1 MRSLA
6 SIWAIPSQYNFN
18 FRGRIT
24 DINYI
29 NFENIE
35 KKIKI
40 LEEKY
45 DFLIFSYNKS
55 SQTKKLFKSSDIF
68 LFILNPLF

>member
-1 MRSLA
+1 MR
-6 SIWAIPSQYNFN
+6 
-18 FRGRIT
+18 
-24 DINYI
+24 
-29 NFENIE
+29 
-35 KKIKI
+35 KKNKI

-68 LFILNPLF
+68 QFIEISYFKNKFKISP